1 VDGDLGHS
9 HRLSKKLHSLLDV
22 MAQKLRPR
30 THGQAAVH
38 RFCTP
43 MAPPQVTQ
51 EGEIIEFLAQIPSD
65 TMIFITTAALGLA
78 ATLIGLRWL
87 I

>member
-1 VDGDLGHS
+1 MAIWAIHIGCPKNCAHCS
-9 HRLSKKLHSLLDV
+9 MV

>member
-1 VDGDLGHS
+1 MAIWAIHIGCPKNCTHCS
-9 HRLSKKLHSLLDV
+9 MV

-43 MAPPQVTQ
+43 MAPPQITQ

-65 TMIFITTAALGLA
+65 TMIFITTAVLALA
-78 ATLIGLRWL
+78 AMLIVPRLL